1 MKQFVVSL
9 FLSLLPLMADSGVN
23 VPFEKYKLSNG
34 LRVILAPDNTVPI
47 VTVYVIYGVGSRS
60 EEKGRTGFAHL
71 FEHMMFQGS
80 ANAPKGT
87 HFKSVESN
95 GGTLNGSTHM
105 DYTDYFEILPSNKLA
120 VALWLESDRM
130 RSLAIT
136 KENLDN
142 QKEAVKQERRLNFD
156 NQPYATAV
164 SDVFPMLAYRNW
176 SSAHSIIGSFEDLN
190 AATVDDVAKFFKT
203 HYAPNNAVLTIS
215 GDIKPAEAKK
225 LIQDYFGDIPSQPQ
239 PQTPDL
245 AEPEQKEARWQT
257 YKDPLAR
264 VPGSLVAYPGPKR
277 RSPDYYAL
285 VMLDVVLTGGESS
298 RLYLNL
304 VKGKKSLLGYETN
317 LGFPFGNPQDYKDP
331 GVWAGFLFY
340 SPAFNGKQ
348 ILSQFEAEIDKLKTT
363 PVDAKELERARATFR
378 VGRIRSLQ
386 STTTRA
392 NLLAQYELL
401 DGDPGLINTELEKFL
416 AVTPQQIQEVARK
429 YFPKDKQSVLE
440 IVPAPAKGAAAREA
454 K

>member
-1 MKQFVVSL
+1 MKQIALSL
-9 FLSLLPLMADSGVN
+9 FLAFVPLTAADVR
-23 VPFEKYKLSNG
+23 VPFEKYKLPNG
-34 LRVILAPDNTVPI
+34 LRVILSPDNTVPV
-47 VTVYVIYGVGSRS
+47 VTVYVIYGVGARS

-87 HFKSVESN
+87 HFKLVESN
-95 GGTLNGSTHM
+95 GGVLNGSTHA

-156 NQPYATAV
+156 NQPYVTAI
-164 SDVFPMLAYRNW
+164 SDVFPEVAFRNW
-176 SSAHSIIGSFEDLN
+176 SNTHSTIGSFEDLN
-190 AATVDDVAKFFKT
+190 AATVDDVARFFKT
-203 HYAPNNAVLTIS
+203 HYAPNNAVLTIT

-225 LIQDYFGDIPSQPQ
+225 LIEQYFADIPSQPQ
-239 PQTPDL
+239 PKAPDL
-245 AEPEQKEARWQT
+245 TEPSQSEPRSRSV
-257 YKDPLAR
+257 KDALAR
-264 VPGSLVAYPGPKR
+264 VPAVMLAYPGPKR

-285 VMLDVVLTGGESS
+285 TMLDVVLTGGESS

-317 LGFPFGNPQDYKDP
+317 IGWPSSSPSDYKDP
-331 GVWAGFLFY
+331 GVWGAFLIHNPMFK
-340 SPAFNGKQ
+340 SKQ
-348 ILSQFEAEIDKLKTT
+348 IVEQFEAEIEKLKTT
-363 PVDAKELERARATFR
+363 PVDAKELERAQATFR
-378 VGRIRSLQ
+378 ASRIRGLQ

-392 NLLAQYELL
+392 NLLAQYELF
-401 DGDPGLINTELEKFL
+401 DGDPDLVNTELSKL
-416 AVTPQQIQEVARK
+416 MAVTPAQMQAAAKK
-429 YFPKDKQSVLE
+429 YFPREKQSMLE
-440 IVPAPAKGAAAREA
+440 VIPAPKEG

>member
-1 MKQFVVSL
+1 MKHFAAFL

-23 VPFEKYKLSNG
+23 VPFEKYKLPNG

-47 VTVYVIYGVGSRS
+47 VTVYVIYGVGARS

-80 ANAPKGT
+80 ANAPKGV
-87 HFKSVESN
+87 HFKTVESN
-95 GGTLNGSTHM
+95 GGTLNGSTHP

-164 SDVFPMLAYRNW
+164 SDVFPMLAFRNW
-176 SSAHSIIGSFEDLN
+176 SNAHSIIGSFEDLN
-190 AATVDDVAKFFKT
+190 AATVDDVSKFFKT
-203 HYAPNNAVLTIS
+203 YYAPNNAVLTIA
-215 GDIKPAEAKK
+215 GDIKPSEVKK
-225 LIQDYFGDIPSQPQ
+225 LIDGYFGDIPSQPQ
-239 PQTPDL
+239 PKSPDL
-245 AEPEQKEARWQT
+245 TEPEQKEPRWQT
-257 YKDPLAR
+257 YKDALAR
-264 VPGSLVAYPGPKR
+264 VPGALVAYPGPKR

-298 RLYLNL
+298 RLYLSM
-304 VKGKKSLLGYETN
+304 VKGRKSLLGFETN

-331 GVWAGFLFY
+331 GMWAGFLFHN
-340 SPAFNGKQ
+340 PGFNGKQ
-348 ILSQFEAEIDKLKTT
+348 IVAQFEEEIEKLKST

-378 VGRIRSLQ
+378 AGRIRALQ

-401 DGDPGLINTELEKFL
+401 DGDPGHINSELEKFL
-416 AVTPQQIQEVARK
+416 SVTPQQMQEAARK
-429 YFPKDKQSVLE
+429 YFPKEKQSVLE
-440 IVPAPAKGAAAREA
+440 IVPAPSAPPAKE
-454 K
+454 KK